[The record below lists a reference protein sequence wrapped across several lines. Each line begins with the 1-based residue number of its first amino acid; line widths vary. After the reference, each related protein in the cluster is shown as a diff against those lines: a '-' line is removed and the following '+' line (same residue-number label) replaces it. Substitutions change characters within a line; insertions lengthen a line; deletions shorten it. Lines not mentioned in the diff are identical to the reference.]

1 VSYSE
6 EYLARDQAN
15 AFATDYKHGRFNALI
30 ARFCDDVRMYEDE
43 LRKLYPWHAKASC
56 PVETSRGETA

>member
-15 AFATDYKHGRFNALI
+15 AFAADYKPGRFNALI

-43 LRKLYPWHAKASC
+43 LRKLYPWH
-56 PVETSRGETA
+56 VEAATSDDTSITGHR